1 MQFVPTNMLVAHSTN
16 KRFSRYIT
24 ALPTK
29 QPTLHFPTRH
39 TGRHIPTLALGTT
52 LNLGN
57 PSDIPAAL
65 PTDDDGIDNTET
77 SYLNQPKTELVR
89 SLWPLGMSTTTTI
102 YAYALLLLRF
112 GVTLARISSGGI
124 LYPQESESRD
134 VRTLDGVWNFRL
146 SPESDPLVGF
156 REHWYNK
163 ELRQTGETIPMPVP
177 ASYNDITQDKAIRDH
192 VGLVWYD
199 RSFFV
204 PDTWRQQGLR
214 VWMRFGSVSYAAQV
228 WVNGQLVMSHEI
240 GHLPFQRDIA
250 SVLKYGSKNLVT
262 VAVDNTLLETSIP
275 QGQLSETYTTNN
287 SFGYLI
293 LNYVSLFI
301 TILTFRDNGT
311 QITQSYTFDFFN
323 YAGIHRHVHL
333 YTTPQVYIDDI
344 SVRTSITGN
353 TGRSFH
359 LFPCV
364 KPRHIGNNSEVVGT
378 CNEGKGQNTEENDGD
393 EICREKTTNDIK
405 KEMELADNRKCA
417 SVIEYNV
424 SYNGYDQSYSS
435 PLCFVDLLDREGK
448 FVARDIT
455 TLAGRIEID
464 SPRLWWP
471 YLMDSEPGYLYTLQV
486 RLASPQLGTKD
497 VYRLPVG
504 IRTVKW
510 NNTSLLINGRTLYL
524 RGFGK
529 HEDSDIRGKG
539 LDYSLVAKDYNLIKW
554 IGANSFR
561 TSHYPYAE
569 EIMDF
574 ADRQG
579 IVVINECPSVDTV

>member
-1 MQFVPTNMLVAHSTN
+1 MGVSDNNPDPLLQLTTDTWADHSATNETTNPSLSHETRRPSYPDSSARDNLEIKSDRFRSHDLTPLLFGNGAVTIHSIYIAGGQAVRPDSTRQHLRVISNTCTLRVSVETRVPRSSFVGVMHSNTS
-16 KRFSRYIT
+16 KASSST
-24 ALPTK
+24 SVGV
-29 QPTLHFPTRH
+29 H
-39 TGRHIPTLALGTT
+39 
-52 LNLGN
+52 LGN
-57 PSDIPAAL
+57 PSGIPAAL
-65 PTDDDGIDNTET
+65 PTDDGIGNTEA

-89 SLWPLGMSTTTTI
+89 SLWPLEMSTTTTI
-102 YAYALLLLRF
+102 YAYALLLLRS

-275 QGQLSETYTTNN
+275 QGQLSETYT
-287 SFGYLI
+287 
-293 LNYVSLFI
+293 
-301 TILTFRDNGT
+301 DNGT

-323 YAGIHRHVHL
+323 YAGISPSRTPVHHA
-333 YTTPQVYIDDI
+333 
-344 SVRTSITGN
+344 S
-353 TGRSFH
+353 
-359 LFPCV
+359 
-364 KPRHIGNNSEVVGT
+364 
-378 CNEGKGQNTEENDGD
+378 
-393 EICREKTTNDIK
+393 
-405 KEMELADNRKCA
+405 

-435 PLCFVDLLDREGK
+435 PLCFVDLLDKEGK

-455 TLAGRIEID
+455 TLSGRIEIN

-510 NNTSLLINGRTLYL
+510 NNTSLLINGRPLYL

-539 LDYSLVAKDYNLIKW
+539 LDYSLVVKDYNLIKW